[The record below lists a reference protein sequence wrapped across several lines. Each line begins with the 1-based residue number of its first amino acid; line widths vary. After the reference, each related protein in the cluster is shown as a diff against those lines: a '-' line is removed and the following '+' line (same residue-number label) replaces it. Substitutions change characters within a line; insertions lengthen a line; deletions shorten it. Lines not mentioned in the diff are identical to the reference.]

1 MDLCDDR
8 GMAPKTARARRL
20 GIALRSHRE
29 AAGLTL
35 EAAADEINSTRST
48 LSRYENAQTL
58 VSPATVR
65 ALLTLYGVGAEDVD
79 AAVAL
84 AKDARKPGWWVSYS
98 YVLDKRTIDFIAL
111 EAEASAIANFE
122 PSVVPGLLQTADYIR
137 AVMRGGPHTLT
148 DEGVEQRVKARL
160 DRQQRLTGP
169 EPPIF
174 DAIIDEGA
182 LLRPVG
188 DQAVMAAQLDHL
200 LKMIELPNITVQV
213 IPLTAGYHRG
223 TRGSLHILEFPD
235 PEDPIIA
242 SVETV
247 AGQMV
252 LDRPGE
258 LRTCTKIMEHLRS
271 VALSPADSRDQ
282 LVRLLKGR

>member
-1 MDLCDDR
+1 
-8 GMAPKTARARRL
+8 MAPKTARARRL
-20 GIALRSHRE
+20 GIALRAHRE

-58 VSPATVR
+58 ISPATVR
-65 ALLTLYGVGAEDVD
+65 ALLTCYGVGADEVA
-79 AAVAL
+79 AAVEL

-98 YVLDKRTIDFIAL
+98 YLLDRRTIDFIAL
-111 EAEASAIANFE
+111 EAEATGIANFE

-137 AVMRGGPHTLT
+137 GVMRGGPHTLT
-148 DEGVEQRVKARL
+148 DEQVEQRVHLRL
-160 DRQQRLTGP
+160 DRQQRLTGDQ
-169 EPPIF
+169 PPIF
-174 DAIIDEGA
+174 DAIIDEAA

-188 DQAVMAAQLDHL
+188 DRTVMDGQLRHL
-200 LKMIELPNITVQV
+200 LKMAELPNITVQV
-213 IPLTAGYHRG
+213 IPLRAGYHRG
-223 TRGSLHILEFPD
+223 TRGSLHILEFAD

-252 LDRPGE
+252 LDRPGD
-258 LRTCTKIMEHLRS
+258 LRTCTKIMEHLRT
-271 VALSPADSRDQ
+271 VALTPAASREQ
-282 LVRLLKGR
+282 LHQLLKGR

>member
-1 MDLCDDR
+1 
-8 GMAPKTARARRL
+8 MAPKTARARRL
-20 GIALRSHRE
+20 GIALRTHRE

-58 VSPATVR
+58 ISPATVR
-65 ALLTLYGVGAEDVD
+65 ALLTLYGVPSEDVA
-79 AAVAL
+79 AAVEL
-84 AKDARKPGWWVSYS
+84 AKDARRPGWWVSYS
-98 YVLDKRTIDFIAL
+98 YLLDRRTIDFIAFES
-111 EAEASAIANFE
+111 EATGIANFE

-137 AVMRGGPHTLT
+137 GVMRGGPHTLS
-148 DEGVEQRVKARL
+148 DEQVEQRVRFRL
-160 DRQQRLTGP
+160 DRQQRLTAE

-188 DQAVMAAQLDHL
+188 DRSVMEGQLRHL
-200 LKMIELPNITVQV
+200 VKMAELPNITVQV
-213 IPLTAGYHRG
+213 IPLAAGYHRG
-223 TRGSLHILEFPD
+223 TRGSLHILEFAD

-247 AGQMV
+247 AGQMI
-252 LDRPGE
+252 LDRPGD
-258 LRTCTKIMEHLRS
+258 LRTCTKIMEHLRT

-282 LVRLLKGR
+282 LVTLLKGR

>member
-1 MDLCDDR
+1 
-8 GMAPKTARARRL
+8 MAPKTARARRL
-20 GIALRSHRE
+20 GIALRTHRE

-65 ALLTLYGVGAEDVD
+65 ALLTLYKVGPEDVD
-79 AAVAL
+79 AAVQL

-98 YVLDKRTIDFIAL
+98 YLLDRRTIDFIAL

-148 DEGVEQRVKARL
+148 DEQVEQRVQVRL
-160 DRQQRLTGP
+160 DRQQRLTSA

-174 DAIIDEGA
+174 DAIVDEGA

-188 DQAVMAAQLDHL
+188 NPGVMEAQLHHL
-200 LKMIELPNITVQV
+200 LKMIELPNITLQV
-213 IPLTAGYHRG
+213 IPLAAGYHRG

-252 LDRPGE
+252 LDRPGD
-258 LRTCTKIMEHLRS
+258 LRTCTKIMEHLRT
-271 VALSPADSRDQ
+271 VALSPKASRDE
-282 LVRLLKGR
+282 LVRILKGRQK

>member
-1 MDLCDDR
+1 
-8 GMAPKTARARRL
+8 MAPKTARARRL
-20 GIALRSHRE
+20 GIALRTHRE

-35 EAAADEINSTRST
+35 ESAADEISSTRST

-58 VSPATVR
+58 VSPAIVR
-65 ALLTLYGVGAEDVD
+65 ALLTLYGVAPGEVT
-79 AAVAL
+79 AAVQL

-98 YVLDKRTIDFIAL
+98 YLLDRRTIDFIAL
-111 EAEASAIANFE
+111 EAEATGIANFE

-137 AVMRGGPHTLT
+137 GVMRGGPHTLT
-148 DEGVEQRVKARL
+148 DDEVEQRVQLRL
-160 DRQQRLTGP
+160 DRQQRLTAP
-169 EPPIF
+169 NPPIL

-188 DQAVMAAQLDHL
+188 DRTVTAAQLEHL
-200 LKMIELPNITVQV
+200 LKASDLPNVTIQV
-213 IPLTAGYHRG
+213 IPLAAGYHRG
-223 TRGSLHILEFPD
+223 TRGSLHILEFAD
-235 PEDPIIA
+235 PEDPFIA

-252 LDRPGE
+252 LDRPGD

-282 LVRLLKGR
+282 LRHVMEGR

>member
-1 MDLCDDR
+1 
-8 GMAPKTARARRL
+8 MAPKTARARRL
-20 GIALRSHRE
+20 GIALRMHRE

-35 EAAADEINSTRST
+35 ESAADEISSTRST

-58 VSPATVR
+58 VSPAVVR
-65 ALLTLYGVGAEDVD
+65 ALLTLYGVAPDEI
-79 AAVAL
+79 AAAAQL

-98 YVLDKRTIDFIAL
+98 YLLDRRTIDFIAL
-111 EAEASAIANFE
+111 EAEATGIANFE

-137 AVMRGGPHTLT
+137 GVMRGGPHTLT
-148 DEGVEQRVKARL
+148 DDEVEQRVQLRL
-160 DRQQRLTGP
+160 DRQQRLTAP
-169 EPPIF
+169 HPPIL

-188 DQAVMAAQLDHL
+188 DRTVMAAQLGHL
-200 LKMIELPNITVQV
+200 LKASELPNVTVQV

-223 TRGSLHILEFPD
+223 TRGSLHILEFAD
-235 PEDPIIA
+235 PEDPVIA

-252 LDRPGE
+252 LDRPGD

-282 LVRLLKGR
+282 LRHLVEGR

>member
-1 MDLCDDR
+1 
-8 GMAPKTARARRL
+8 MAPKTARARRL
-20 GIALRSHRE
+20 GIALRTHRE

-35 EAAADEINSTRST
+35 ESAADEISSTRST

-58 VSPATVR
+58 VSPAIVR
-65 ALLTLYGVGAEDVD
+65 ALLTLYGVAPDEVA
-79 AAVAL
+79 AAVQL

-98 YVLDKRTIDFIAL
+98 YLLDRRTIDFIAL
-111 EAEASAIANFE
+111 EAEATGIANFE
-122 PSVVPGLLQTADYIR
+122 PSVVPGLLQTADYVR
-137 AVMRGGPHTLT
+137 GVMRGGPHTLT
-148 DEGVEQRVKARL
+148 DDEVEQRVQLRL
-160 DRQQRLTGP
+160 DRQQRLTAP
-169 EPPIF
+169 NPPIL

-188 DQAVMAAQLDHL
+188 DRTVTAAQLQHL
-200 LKMIELPNITVQV
+200 LKASDLPNVTIQV
-213 IPLTAGYHRG
+213 IPLAAGYHRG
-223 TRGSLHILEFPD
+223 TRGSLHILEFAD
-235 PEDPIIA
+235 PEDPFIA

-252 LDRPGE
+252 LDRPGD

-282 LVRLLKGR
+282 LRHIMEGR

>member
-1 MDLCDDR
+1 
-8 GMAPKTARARRL
+8 MAPKTARARRL
-20 GIALRSHRE
+20 GIALRAHRE

-65 ALLTLYGVGAEDVD
+65 ALLSLYGVRPDEIA
-79 AAVAL
+79 AAVQL
-84 AKDARKPGWWVSYS
+84 AKDTRKPGWWVPYS
-98 YVLDKRTIDFIAL
+98 HLLDKRTIDFIAL
-111 EAEASAIANFE
+111 EAEATAIANFE
-122 PSVVPGLLQTADYIR
+122 PSIVPGLLQTADYIR
-137 AVMRGGPHTLT
+137 GVMRGGPHTLT
-148 DEGVEQRVKARL
+148 DEQVEQRVKLRL
-160 DRQQRLTGP
+160 DRQQRITAA

-188 DQAVMAAQLDHL
+188 DRTVMQAQLSHL
-200 LKMIELPNITVQV
+200 LKTSELPNVTVQV
-213 IPLTAGYHRG
+213 IPLAAGYHRG
-223 TRGSLHILEFPD
+223 TRGSLHILEFAD
-235 PEDPIIA
+235 PEDPLIA

-252 LDRPGE
+252 LDRPGD
-258 LRTCTKIMEHLRS
+258 LRTCTKIMENLRT

-282 LVRLLKGR
+282 LVQLMKGR

>member
-1 MDLCDDR
+1 
-8 GMAPKTARARRL
+8 MAPKTARARRL
-20 GIALRSHRE
+20 GIALRTHRE

-65 ALLTLYGVGAEDVD
+65 ALLTSYGVDPADIA
-79 AAVAL
+79 AAVQL

-98 YVLDKRTIDFIAL
+98 YLLDQRTIDFIAL
-111 EAEASAIANFE
+111 EAEATGIANFE

-137 AVMRGGPHTLT
+137 GVMRGGPHTLT
-148 DEGVEQRVKARL
+148 DEQVEQRVQLRL
-160 DRQQRLTGP
+160 DRQLRLSGA
-169 EPPIF
+169 EPPIL

-188 DQAVMAAQLDHL
+188 DRSVMSGQLQHL
-200 LKMIELPNITVQV
+200 LKVAELPNVTVQV
-213 IPLTAGYHRG
+213 IPLAAGYHRG
-223 TRGSLHILEFPD
+223 TRGSLHILEFAD

-252 LDRPGE
+252 LDRPGD
-258 LRTCTKIMEHLRS
+258 LRTCAKIMEHLRT
-271 VALSPADSRDQ
+271 VALSPAASRDQ
-282 LVRLLKGR
+282 LLRLLNER

>member
-1 MDLCDDR
+1 
-8 GMAPKTARARRL
+8 MAPKTARARRL
-20 GIALRSHRE
+20 GIALRAHRE

-58 VSPATVR
+58 VSPATAR
-65 ALLTLYGVGAEDVD
+65 ALLTLYGVAAEEVA
-79 AAVAL
+79 AAVQL

-98 YVLDKRTIDFIAL
+98 YLLDRRTIDFIAL
-111 EAEASAIANFE
+111 EAEATGIANFE

-137 AVMRGGPHTLT
+137 AVMLGGPHTLS
-148 DEGVEQRVKARL
+148 DEDVEQRVHVRL
-160 DRQQRLTGP
+160 DRQQRLTGDQ
-169 EPPIF
+169 PPIL
-174 DAIIDEGA
+174 DTIIDEGA

-188 DQAVMAAQLDHL
+188 GQAVMEAQIQHL
-200 LKMIELPNITVQV
+200 LKIGELPNITVQV
-213 IPLTAGYHRG
+213 VPLSAGYHRG
-223 TRGSLHILEFPD
+223 TRGSLHILEFAD

-247 AGQMV
+247 AGQMI
-252 LDRPGE
+252 LDRPGD

-271 VALSPADSRDQ
+271 VALSPAASRDQ
-282 LVRLLKGR
+282 LVRILKGR

>member
-1 MDLCDDR
+1 
-8 GMAPKTARARRL
+8 MAPKTARARRL

-58 VSPATVR
+58 VNPATVR
-65 ALLTLYGVGAEDVD
+65 ALLTLYGVGADEVA
-79 AAVAL
+79 AAVQL

-98 YVLDKRTIDFIAL
+98 YLLDRRTIDFIAL
-111 EAEASAIANFE
+111 EAEATGIANFE
-122 PSVVPGLLQTADYIR
+122 PSVVPGLMQTADYIR
-137 AVMRGGPHTLT
+137 GVMRGGPHTLT
-148 DEGVEQRVKARL
+148 DEQVEQRVHLRL
-160 DRQQRLTGP
+160 DRQQRLTGDT
-169 EPPIF
+169 PPIF
-174 DAIIDEGA
+174 DAILDEAA

-188 DQAVMAAQLDHL
+188 DRTVMDGQLRHL
-200 LKMIELPNITVQV
+200 LKMTELPNVTVQV
-213 IPLTAGYHRG
+213 IPLSAGYHRG
-223 TRGSLHILEFPD
+223 TRGSLHILEFAD

-252 LDRPGE
+252 LDRPGD
-258 LRTCTKIMEHLRS
+258 LRTCTKIMEHLRT
-271 VALSPADSRDQ
+271 VALSPAASRDE
-282 LVRLLKGR
+282 LVTLLKGR

>member
-1 MDLCDDR
+1 
-8 GMAPKTARARRL
+8 MAPKTARARRL
-20 GIALRSHRE
+20 GIALRTHRE

-35 EAAADEINSTRST
+35 ESAADEISSTRST

-58 VSPATVR
+58 VSPAIVR
-65 ALLTLYGVGAEDVD
+65 ALLTLYGVPPDEVA
-79 AAVAL
+79 AAVQL

-98 YVLDKRTIDFIAL
+98 YLLDRRTIDFIAL
-111 EAEASAIANFE
+111 EAEATGIANFE
-122 PSVVPGLLQTADYIR
+122 PSVVPGLLQTADYVR
-137 AVMRGGPHTLT
+137 GVMRGGPHTLT
-148 DEGVEQRVKARL
+148 DDEVEQRVQLRL
-160 DRQQRLTGP
+160 DRQQRLTAP
-169 EPPIF
+169 NPPIL

-188 DQAVMAAQLDHL
+188 DRTVTAAQLEHL
-200 LKMIELPNITVQV
+200 LKASDLPNVTIQV
-213 IPLTAGYHRG
+213 IPLAAGYHRG
-223 TRGSLHILEFPD
+223 TRGSLHILEFAD
-235 PEDPIIA
+235 PEDPFIA

-252 LDRPGE
+252 LDRPGD

-282 LVRLLKGR
+282 LRHIMEGR

>member
-1 MDLCDDR
+1 
-8 GMAPKTARARRL
+8 MAPKTARARRL
-20 GIALRSHRE
+20 GIALRTHRE

-35 EAAADEINSTRST
+35 EAAADEISSTRST

-58 VSPATVR
+58 VNPATVR
-65 ALLTLYGVGAEDVD
+65 ALLTLYGVGADEVA
-79 AAVAL
+79 AAVQL

-98 YVLDKRTIDFIAL
+98 HLLDRRTIDFIAL
-111 EAEASAIANFE
+111 EAEATGIANFE

-137 AVMRGGPHTLT
+137 GVMRGGPHTLRD
-148 DEGVEQRVKARL
+148 DEVEQRVQFRL
-160 DRQQRLTGP
+160 DRQQRLVTDQ
-169 EPPIF
+169 PPIL

-188 DQAVMAAQLDHL
+188 DRSVMEAQLHHL
-200 LKMIELPNITVQV
+200 VKMGELPNITVQV
-213 IPLTAGYHRG
+213 IPLAAGYHRG

-252 LDRPGE
+252 LDRPSD
-258 LRTCTKIMEHLRS
+258 LRTCTKIMEHLRT
-271 VALSPADSRDQ
+271 VALSPTDSRDQ
-282 LVRLLKGR
+282 LLQILKGR

>member
-1 MDLCDDR
+1 
-8 GMAPKTARARRL
+8 MAPKTARARRL
-20 GIALRSHRE
+20 GIALRHHRE

-35 EAAADEINSTRST
+35 EVAADEINSTRST

-65 ALLTLYGVGAEDVD
+65 ALLTLYGVGADEVA

-98 YVLDKRTIDFIAL
+98 YLLDRRTIDFIAL
-111 EAEASAIANFE
+111 EAEATGIANFE

-137 AVMRGGPHTLT
+137 GVMRGGPHTLS
-148 DEGVEQRVKARL
+148 DNEVEERVHLRL
-160 DRQQRLTGP
+160 DRQQRLTGD

-174 DAIIDEGA
+174 DAILDEAA

-188 DQAVMAAQLDHL
+188 DETAMQGQLRHL
-200 LKMIELPNITVQV
+200 LKMSELPNITVQL
-213 IPLTAGYHRG
+213 IPLVAGYHRG
-223 TRGSLHILEFPD
+223 TRGSLHILEFAD

-247 AGQMV
+247 AGQMI
-252 LDRPGE
+252 LDRPGD
-258 LRTCTKIMEHLRS
+258 LRTCTKIMEHLRT
-271 VALSPADSRDQ
+271 VALSPTASRDE
-282 LVRLLKGR
+282 LVKILKGR

>member
-1 MDLCDDR
+1 
-8 GMAPKTARARRL
+8 MAPKTARARRL
-20 GIALRSHRE
+20 GIALRLHRE

-65 ALLTLYGVGAEDVD
+65 ALLTLYGASADDVA

-98 YVLDKRTIDFIAL
+98 YLLDRRTIDFISL
-111 EAEASAIANFE
+111 EAEATGIFNFE

-137 AVMRGGPHTLT
+137 GVMRGGPHTLS
-148 DEGVEQRVKARL
+148 DSDVEDRVHLRL
-160 DRQQRLTGP
+160 DRQQRLAG
-169 EPPIF
+169 EDPPIF
-174 DAIIDEGA
+174 DAILDEAA

-188 DQAVMAAQLDHL
+188 DDSAMQGQLRHL
-200 LKMIELPNITVQV
+200 LKMSELPNITVQV
-213 IPLTAGYHRG
+213 IPLAAGYHRG
-223 TRGSLHILEFPD
+223 TRGSLHILEFAD

-252 LDRPGE
+252 LDRPGD
-258 LRTCTKIMEHLRS
+258 LRTCTKIMEHLRT
-271 VALSPADSRDQ
+271 VALSPADSRDAI
-282 LVRLLKGR
+282 VNALKGRYLA